1 MTSLLL
7 VAALAQAPAPE
18 PEVFVDRGES
28 YVRMGFAQGLTKGV
42 TVEIISADKK
52 AVLGT
57 AVVME
62 VWDSLARINLDA
74 ASTAFKGL
82 KHARLRGAGAPP
94 PAAIAPPPP
103 PPPPPST
110 PGKVPV
116 SPPPAPP
123 SSAAGGRRL
132 NGRVSISAGALEARR
147 VIISNQDSFDW
158 HGCKVILPDGRA
170 YSMSELRSYSE
181 DGIMMFRFEVGEA
194 LRDPQGLVTIRCQE
208 GEGRYAVE
216 L

>member
-1 MTSLLL
+1 MISALLA
-7 VAALAQAPAPE
+7 VALTQAPNAE
-18 PEVFVDRGES
+18 PEVFIDRGET

-42 TVEIISADKK
+42 TVEIVSADKK

-62 VWDSLARINLDA
+62 VWDSLARINLD
-74 ASTAFKGL
+74 STSAAFKGL
-82 KHARLRGAGAPP
+82 KHARLRGAGPTGVVQP
-94 PAAIAPPPP
+94 PAP

-110 PGKVPV
+110 PGRTPAT
-116 SPPPAPP
+116 PPPPP
-123 SSAAGGRRL
+123 PTTAVSGRRL
-132 NGRVSISAGALEARR
+132 NGRVTISAGALEARR
-147 VIISNQDSFDW
+147 VIVSNQDSFDW

-170 YSMSELRSYSE
+170 YLLTELRSYSE